1 MNQTNYGNVQNGQ
14 DTPLVEAAEYIQIAM
29 QLLRQGL
36 RDKAEQHIAKA
47 AILEPDNAQW
57 PLELARLQ
65 RCYDKELAR
74 KSYETASQLGSANAQ
89 LEAIAMYIEDGSH
102 EYLRPEEIWQADRLD
117 VSIKLLLAKH
127 ILNTSDIEAEQI
139 NDIYNRHIL
148 QRTQGKEPE
157 SLGKTCLG
165 DYHEQ
170 FRQLINSIRSEG
182 FSDEFAIPIDANGR
196 ILNGAHRLAAALA
209 LQLDQVPVVRM
220 PPSWNGLE
228 WGMGWFL
235 QNGFSPEEIN
245 LLLQQWIDA
254 HPDQTGLL
262 IVEHFGSGVPDQL
275 MVDFY
280 QQFKLLGWRDMFP
293 STPLS
298 PALTPHPRG
307 PWRYILAA
315 GTPSDFKEFS
325 ARQMEKHGHRL
336 NCHPV
341 TGDLSNVWTKHLLD
355 EQVLSNWHPE
365 HKIPSDKSSLKAW
378 TRFSCS
384 AAESARALPPANFV
398 KWRNLRLL
406 DKVDTVIDVGV
417 AYGTPDLYDALKPK
431 HLIFIE
437 PVSIFEEHIRNLQQ
451 QHPGSQYFPLG
462 LSSSDEDSV
471 INYRLDFPI
480 LTSLLQSSPLRDTG
494 SEDIVELPVTL
505 RRLDSVFSQFHHMD
519 GSTLMKVD
527 TEGFELE
534 VLKGAV
540 ESIKRIKYLMLEI
553 SVIKRFEGSYN
564 CSEIFAFLQSH
575 GFILHTCL
583 SASVDAE
590 GFCRVIDAVFINTAL
605 SQQ

>member
-1 MNQTNYGNVQNGQ
+1 MNQTNYGNLQNSL
-14 DTPLVEAAEYIQIAM
+14 DTPLGEAAEHIQIAM

-47 AILEPDNAQW
+47 ATLEPDNAQW

-65 RCYDKELAR
+65 RAYDKELAW
-74 KSYETASQLGSANAQ
+74 KSYEAASQLGSANAQ
-89 LEAIAMYIEDGSH
+89 FEAIAMRTADGSH

-117 VSIKLLLAKH
+117 VSIKLLLARH
-127 ILNTSDIEAEQI
+127 ILNASEIEDEQI
-139 NDIYNRHIL
+139 NDIYKRHIL

-157 SLGKTCLG
+157 SLGKNCLD
-165 DYHEQ
+165 DYQKQ

-182 FSDEFAIPIDANGR
+182 FSDEFAIPIDTHGR

-209 LQLDQVPVVRM
+209 LQLDRVPVVRM
-220 PPSWNGLE
+220 PSSWNGLE

-262 IVEHFGSGVPDQL
+262 IVEHFGSGVPEQL

-298 PALTPHPRG
+298 PALTPNPRG

-315 GTPSDFKEFS
+315 GASSDFKEFS
-325 ARQMEKHGHRL
+325 ARQMEKHGYRL
-336 NCHPV
+336 NCHAV
-341 TGDLSNVWTKHLLD
+341 TGDQASVWTKHLLD
-355 EQVLSNWHPE
+355 EQVLSNWHPD
-365 HKIPSDKSSLKAW
+365 HKIPPDKSSLKAW
-378 TRFSCS
+378 TRFSRS
-384 AAESARALPPANFV
+384 AAESARAIPPANFV

-437 PVSIFEEHIRNLQQ
+437 PVSIFEEHIKNLQQ
-451 QHPGSQYFPLG
+451 QHPGSQYFPVG
-462 LSSSDEDSV
+462 LSSNDEDSV

-494 SEDIVELPVTL
+494 SEEIVELPVTL
-505 RRLDSVFSQFHHMD
+505 RRLDSVFPQFHHMD

-534 VLKGAV
+534 VLKGGV
-540 ESIKRIKYLMLEI
+540 ESIRHIKYLMLEI

-564 CSEIFAFLQSH
+564 CSELFAFLQSH